1 MEHMEENEGNNQNQ
15 GEWFIIYGNGLD
27 SILRK
32 FINFIQEDVDTIYS
46 DRKTWRKRKYKHKS
60 TNFVSFFI
68 NVLIKNYKG
77 WQQKY
82 PSGIKMARPFS
93 KEKFQRIFRK
103 IARVR
108 YGAKKRKRYH
118 CVVVWPY

>member
-46 DRKTWRKRKYKHKS
+46 DRKTWRKRKYKQKS
-60 TNFVSFFI
+60 TNFVSFFL

-77 WQQKY
+77 
-82 PSGIKMARPFS
+82 
-93 KEKFQRIFRK
+93 
-103 IARVR
+103 
-108 YGAKKRKRYH
+108 
-118 CVVVWPY
+118 